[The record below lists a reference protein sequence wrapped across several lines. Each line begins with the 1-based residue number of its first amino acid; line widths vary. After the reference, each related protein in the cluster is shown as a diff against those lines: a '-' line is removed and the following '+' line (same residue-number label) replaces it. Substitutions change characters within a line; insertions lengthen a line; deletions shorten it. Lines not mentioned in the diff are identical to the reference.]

1 MRAAPRTSAVAVV
14 SARPSLESPR
24 WGNLVKFVRATHAP
38 LLSLYVKVVKV
49 VKVVRVM
56 KVVKVVKVNSALT
69 AGVIVYEQRV
79 ILLDTIEHLRHL
91 ALSCVAGTAHPLLAH
106 VARDCSRRGVLLA
119 AFCLVCANLTLA
131 RPFLPVLAQSCLGC
145 LFGGGR
151 LGYRIAGGAGHA
163 VFQGK
168 AKAGCSW
175 QCYYQA
181 EFGGAGVA
189 SKRRKKG

>member
-79 ILLDTIEHLRHL
+79 ILLDTIEHHRQF
-91 ALSCVAGTAHPLLAH
+91 AFSCRNCTPTAGT
-106 VARDCSRRGVLLA
+106 RRRGVDLA
-119 AFCLVCANLTLA
+119 VFCLVC
-131 RPFLPVLAQSCLGC
+131 
-145 LFGGGR
+145 
-151 LGYRIAGGAGHA
+151 H
-163 VFQGK
+163 
-168 AKAGCSW
+168 
-175 QCYYQA
+175 
-181 EFGGAGVA
+181 
-189 SKRRKKG
+189 SKKHLQ